1 MSQASMPAARI
12 IFIDDEPSIL
22 RSLERTTVSM
32 NAECVFTQS
41 GKEAL
46 EIMSQEVFDI
56 VVSDMRMPEM
66 DGATLLSEVAQRYPE
81 TMRLVL
87 TGHAGEDMFMTAIN
101 EGRIWGFI
109 NKPWDENELLVT
121 LRQAIV
127 AQQMIAERAL
137 LRRTVQRYTRHYK
150 NGFMRFIG
158 NSAAMQRVYS
168 SIEHAAPSSAA
179 VFITGPSGTGKE
191 LAAEAIHQL
200 STRKEHSFV
209 PLNCA
214 AIPSDLMES
223 EIFGHIKGAFTGAIS
238 NRDGAA
244 SEADGGTLFL
254 DELGEMNISLQAK
267 ILRFIQTGTFQKVGS
282 SKLEKVDIRFVCAT
296 NRDPMI
302 AIKNNLLREDLYYRL
317 SVVPVNIPP
326 LNERDDDT
334 NVLAQHFLEIF
345 SEKENKT
352 FAGFSSKAEKI
363 IRNYP
368 WPGNVRQLEN
378 CIHSVVVLNEG
389 PLVTDTNLAQA
400 LQLDKEQVKQYVS
413 AYIPNTD
420 FHNDHNDT
428 NSEIVNP
435 SNLEIVNPSNLKNV
449 SQIKPLSSSAIL
461 PLSEIEKDAIEHAID
476 SCSGNVVKAAA
487 ALEVSP
493 STLYRKLQSWD
504 SKQVHL

>member
-1 MSQASMPAARI
+1 MSQDLMPAAKI
-12 IFIDDEPSIL
+12 IFIDDEASIL
-22 RSLERTTVSM
+22 RSLERTTASM

-87 TGHAGEDMFMTAIN
+87 TGHASEDMFMTAIN

-109 NKPWDENELLVT
+109 NKPWDQNELLVT
-121 LRQAIV
+121 LRQAIA

-150 NGFMRFIG
+150 NGFMKFIG
-158 NSAAMQRVYS
+158 NSSAMQRVYN

-200 STRKEHSFV
+200 SKRKDRPFI

-223 EIFGHIKGAFTGAIS
+223 EIFGHVKGAFTGAVA
-238 NRDGAA
+238 NRNGAA

-254 DELGEMNISLQAK
+254 DELAEMDISLQAK

-296 NRDPMI
+296 NQDPMI
-302 AIKNNLLREDLYYRL
+302 AIENKQLREDLYYRL
-317 SVVPVNIPP
+317 SVVPINLPP
-326 LNERDDDT
+326 LNERDDDA

-345 SEKENKT
+345 SKKESKSY
-352 FAGFSSKAEKI
+352 AGFSSKAEKI

-368 WPGNVRQLEN
+368 WPGNVRQLGN

-389 PLVTDTNLAQA
+389 PLVTEENLAQA
-400 LQLDKEQVKQYVS
+400 LQLGKEQIKQYLS
-413 AYIPNTD
+413 AHIPNTD
-420 FHNDHNDT
+420 FDHRLGDT
-428 NSEIVNP
+428 KAEVFNP
-435 SNLEIVNPSNLKNV
+435 ATLENV
-449 SQIKPLSSSAIL
+449 SLINPKRDGAIL
-461 PLSEIEKDAIEHAID
+461 PLSEVEKKAVEHAID
-476 SCSGNVVKAAA
+476 CCSGNVVKAAA

-504 SKQVHL
+504 SIPVNL